1 MTFVREMQH
10 LMIIMSIMSMKS
22 ITILTMKPTMMD
34 SSIPMIIRVSRLEM
48 TVLNVMRLDIY
59 QKLYM
64 QV

>member
-10 LMIIMSIMSMKS
+10 FMIIMSIMSMKS